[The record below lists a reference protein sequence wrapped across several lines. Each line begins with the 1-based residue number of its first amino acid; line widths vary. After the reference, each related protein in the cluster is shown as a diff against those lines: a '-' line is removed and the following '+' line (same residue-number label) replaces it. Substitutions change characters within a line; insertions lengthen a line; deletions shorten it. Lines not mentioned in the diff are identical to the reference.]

1 MRRVVS
7 LAAAALVVS
16 TGIVLGGLYVASSV
30 GVISQQQLPSAKPP
44 ESSVPP
50 SSKHVFLIMME
61 NKPFDR
67 ALQGNYAAS
76 LASKYALATNYH
88 AITHPSLPNYL
99 ALTSGSTW
107 GTKSDNYQ
115 ALPSGE
121 DLGSELTSAGIPWR
135 AYMESMTNGCFDSPE
150 PYALKHNPF
159 AFYGEQC
166 PSNVVSLSEL
176 DADLSGGNTP
186 NFVWVTPNLCHDEHN
201 CNVSTG
207 DQWLAEIVPKIMDS
221 AAWKD
226 DGVLF
231 IVWDEDDKASGP
243 NQVPLVIVAPGLEE
257 HQTDVYYDHY
267 SLLAT
272 IEDRLGVP
280 RLGEAANAQ
289 AIEDFLE
296 P

>member
-1 MRRVVS
+1 MRRVV
-7 LAAAALVVS
+7 LPIAAALVLS
-16 TGIVLGGLYVASSV
+16 TGIVLLGLYVVSSA
-30 GVISQQQLPSAKPP
+30 GAMPQQQPTLAKPP
-44 ESSVPP
+44 QSSVPP

-61 NKPFDR
+61 NKTFDE
-67 ALQGNYAAS
+67 ALQGNYTAS

-107 GTKSDNYQ
+107 GIKSDSYQ
-115 ALPSGE
+115 ALPSGQ

-135 AYMESMTNGCFDSPE
+135 AYMENMTNGCLDSSE
-150 PYALKHNPF
+150 PYKLGHNPF
-159 AFYGEQC
+159 AFYGGHC
-166 PSNVVSLSEL
+166 PSNVVPLSEL

-186 NFVWVTPNLCHDEHN
+186 NFVWITPNLCHDEHN
-201 CNVSTG
+201 CSVSTG

-231 IVWDEDDKASGP
+231 VTWDEDDQPSGS
-243 NQVPLVIVAPGLEE
+243 NRVPLIMVAPALKER
-257 HQTDVYYDHY
+257 QTDIYYDHY

-280 RLGEAANAQ
+280 RLREAVKAQ
-289 AIEDFLE
+289 AIEL
-296 P
+296 

>member
-1 MRRVVS
+1 MRRVV
-7 LAAAALVVS
+7 LPIAAALVLS
-16 TGIVLGGLYVASSV
+16 TGIVLLGLYVVSSA
-30 GVISQQQLPSAKPP
+30 GAMPQQQPTLAKPP
-44 ESSVPP
+44 QSSVPP

-61 NKPFDR
+61 NKTFDE
-67 ALQGNYAAS
+67 ALQGNYTAS

-107 GTKSDNYQ
+107 GIKGDNYQ

-121 DLGSELTSAGIPWR
+121 DLGSELTSAGVSWR
-135 AYMESMTNGCFDSPE
+135 AYMENMTNGCLDSSE
-150 PYALKHNPF
+150 PYKLGHNPF
-159 AFYGEQC
+159 AFYGGHC
-166 PSNVVSLSEL
+166 PSNVVPLSEL

-186 NFVWVTPNLCHDEHN
+186 NFVWITPNLCHDEHN
-201 CNVSTG
+201 CSVSTG

-231 IVWDEDDKASGP
+231 VTWDEDDQPSGS
-243 NQVPLVIVAPGLEE
+243 NRVPLIMVAPALKER
-257 HQTDVYYDHY
+257 QTDIYYDHY

-280 RLGEAANAQ
+280 RLREAVKAQ
-289 AIEDFLE
+289 AIEL
-296 P
+296 